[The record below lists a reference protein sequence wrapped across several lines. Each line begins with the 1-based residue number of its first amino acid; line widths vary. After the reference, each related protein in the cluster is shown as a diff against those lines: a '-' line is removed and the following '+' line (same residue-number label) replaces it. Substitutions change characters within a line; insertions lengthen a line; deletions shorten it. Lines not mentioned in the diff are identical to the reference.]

1 MVRLDVNEEPGRS
14 TPLPS
19 CEHMFVTAEGSPGA
33 IFWRAIQRDNL
44 IAAEAAAREA
54 DVLPLDCA
62 HLYGR
67 KHDRRYE
74 RAALR
79 YLERYVAEAN
89 PRLDDVAGVAS
100 LLAERRPS

>member
-1 MVRLDVNEEPGRS
+1 
-14 TPLPS
+14 
-19 CEHMFVTAEGSPGA
+19 MFVTAEGSPGA

-62 HLYGR
+62 LALVHLYGR